1 MGRRWGSV
9 GISAPGRRDGG
20 SVTTGF
26 DRRSFLRRGAGVTA
40 GAAALAFGGSSL
52 LAACGDDDS
61 DSGAAAGAS
70 SGGAASFGTLDY
82 RLSWIKNVEFAGAY
96 IADQK
101 GYYKAAGFSKVN
113 LIAGGPSATP
123 QDTDVAT
130 GKAFIGISAPDITG
144 NAIVQGAP
152 LKIIG
157 AQYQKN
163 PFAIMSL
170 ASKPIKTPQDMIGKK
185 IGVQATNESVW
196 TAFLTANGID
206 ASKIEKVPVEFDPTP
221 LTTGQVDAWFS
232 FVTNEPN
239 LLKVKGVDTFT
250 FLLADF
256 KYPLVSET
264 YMVTDDTLKSQKD
277 KIKAFLIAEIKGWSD
292 SIKDPALGAKYAAEI
307 YGKDQGLDGAE
318 QTLESKA
325 QNGLLLTADTKAN
338 GLFTIT
344 PTLIEENIATLKLAK
359 VDITAEQLFDTSI
372 IDEIYKENPDLI
384 KLPL

>member
-1 MGRRWGSV
+1 M
-9 GISAPGRRDGG
+9 
-20 SVTTGF
+20 TTGF
-26 DRRSFLRRGAGVTA
+26 DRRGFLRRGAGVTV
-40 GAAALAFGGSSL
+40 GAAALAVGGSSL
-52 LAACGDDDS
+52 LAACGDDD
-61 DSGAAAGAS
+61 DSGTTAAAT
-70 SGGAASFGTLDY
+70 SGGAASFGKLDY

-101 GYYKAAGFSKVN
+101 GYYKAAGFSAVN

-123 QDTDVAT
+123 QDADVAT
-130 GKAFIGISAPDITG
+130 GKAFVGISAPDITG
-144 NAIVQGAP
+144 NAILQGAP
-152 LKIIG
+152 LRIIG

-170 ASKPIKTPQDMIGKK
+170 ADKPIKTPQDMIGKK

-196 TAFLTANGID
+196 TAFLTANGLD

-264 YMVTDDTLKSQKD
+264 YMVTEDTLKNDKD
-277 KIKAFLIAEIKGWSD
+277 KIKAFLTAEIKGWAD
-292 SIKDPALGAKYAAEI
+292 SIHDPSVAAKYAAEI
-307 YGKDQGLDGAE
+307 YGKDQGLDAAE
-318 QTLESKA
+318 QTLESTA
-325 QNGLLLTADTKAN
+325 QNELLLTDDTKKN

-372 IDEIYKENPDLI
+372 IDEIYKENPALI
-384 KLPL
+384 QLPL

>member
-1 MGRRWGSV
+1 MGRRWGTQPR
-9 GISAPGRRDGG
+9 GDDGG

-26 DRRSFLRRGAGVTA
+26 DRRSFLRRGAGMAA
-40 GAAALAFGGSSL
+40 GAAALGIGGSEL
-52 LAACGDDDS
+52 LAACGS
-61 DSGAAAGAS
+61 SGSGGSSAAS
-70 SGGAASFGTLDY
+70 SGPTSFGALTY

-101 GYYKAAGFSKVN
+101 GYYKSAGFTSVN

-123 QDTDVAT
+123 QDADVAT
-130 GKAFIGISAPDITG
+130 GKAFVGVSAPDITG
-144 NAIVQGAP
+144 AAILQGAP
-152 LKIIG
+152 IKIIG

-196 TAFLTANGID
+196 SAFLAANGID
-206 ASKIEKVPVEFDPTP
+206 PSKIDKVPVQFDPTP
-221 LTTGQVDAWFS
+221 LTTGQVDGWFS

-239 LLKVKGVDTFT
+239 LLKVKGIDTTT

-264 YMVTDDTLKSQKD
+264 YMVTTDTLKKDKD
-277 KIKAFLIAEIKGWSD
+277 KIKAFLTAEIKGWHD
-292 SIKDPALGAKYAAEI
+292 QIAAPGTGASLAATV
-307 YGKDQGLDGAE
+307 YGKDQGLDTAE
-318 QTLESKA
+318 QTLEAKA
-325 QNGLLLTADTKAN
+325 QNELLVTADTKAN

-344 PTLIEENIATLKLAK
+344 PALIAENIATLKLAK
-359 VDITAEQLFDTSI
+359 VDITADQLFDTSI
-372 IDEIYKENPDLI
+372 IDELYKEQPDLKTI
-384 KLPL
+384 PALG